1 MTENLSP
8 DSRRHHHHRND
19 APPWVLGG
27 VLIAIGVYLLLT
39 NVAGLRTGNWWA
51 LFILIPAIAAW
62 TEAWRQYQTS
72 GQLTEAVI
80 GPAIGGVVLLF
91 VFAMLFFGFNWG
103 LFWPVLLI
111 LAGTGALI
119 GVFARR

>member
-1 MTENLSP
+1 MDENLSS
-8 DSRRHHHHRND
+8 DVKRHHHHD

-27 VLIAIGVYLLLT
+27 VLIAIGVFLLLS
-39 NVAGLRTGNWWA
+39 NVVGLSSGNWWA
-51 LFILIPAIAAW
+51 LFILIPAIGSLAN
-62 TEAWRQYQTS
+62 AWRLYQTT
-72 GQLTEAVI
+72 GHVNEAVI
-80 GPAIGGVVLLF
+80 GPLVGGVILLF

-111 LAGTGALI
+111 LAGVGALI